1 MSNKNKIALGAIAA
15 LLVVGLIGKFLP
27 LAIFASVVIVLF
39 MWADANKQARD
50 NYYRDL
56 QRWYEQNPQV
66 LGPYP
71 QPATTP
77 PPAPP
82 RRNAW
87 SIAGTTI
94 AVIAGIGGV
103 AIVAGMI
110 LLVIALGS
118 HPNLF
123 PNK

>member
-1 MSNKNKIALGAIAA
+1 MI
-15 LLVVGLIGKFLP
+15 
-27 LAIFASVVIVLF
+27 ASVVIVLF
-39 MWADANKQARD
+39 MRADANKNARD
-50 NYYRDL
+50 NYHREL
-56 QRWYEQNPQV
+56 RRWYEENPQV